1 MFDKEKRRSLRK
13 SIRRIFRKENLVKAV
28 IVFATVVLILTSI
41 LPYLL

>member
-1 MFDKEKRRSLRK
+1 MFYKEKKKTLKR
-13 SIRRIFRKENLVKAV
+13 SIRKMFKKENLVKAV

>member
-1 MFDKEKRRSLRK
+1 MNKEKKKSLRR